1 MPAKPRL
8 NSPEDDLAF
17 MRAIVEGGGRPPMTM
32 AVCYLAGGLLYGLQC
47 LFHVGQ
53 VAGLVRWSGLAS
65 LTWRDNSTN
74 ETGFEIERQRRSG
87 STWIETTTLTTPA
100 NTTATTNTAGL
111 GTFRYRIR
119 ARNGTAASAW
129 TAYVS
134 ITL

>member
-1 MPAKPRL
+1 LRVRRQ
-8 NSPEDDLAF
+8 S
-17 MRAIVEGGGRPPMTM
+17 
-32 AVCYLAGGLLYGLQC
+32 
-47 LFHVGQ
+47 
-53 VAGLVRWSGLAS
+53 AGLAA

-87 STWIETTTLTTPA
+87 STWIETTTLTTAA
-100 NTTATTNTAGL
+100 NAVSTTNNAGI